1 MKRFELARYKLLVDE
16 ALETFLPRDSEH
28 PAVIHQAMRYSVFPG
43 GKRLRPALAL
53 AVHEM
58 FGGNPAHFLPAAAA
72 IECVHTYSLI
82 HDDLPA
88 MDNDDYRRGRLT
100 THKVYG
106 EAMAILAGDAMLTL
120 AFELMTNRLAE
131 YYSAASVLK
140 STAELAL
147 SAGTYGLVGGQVVDI
162 WATKREVPNPT
173 QTLEYIHAHKTG
185 ALITVAV
192 RIGAILAGATKNELT
207 HITRFATHLGLGFQI
222 RDDILDAQES
232 ESGKLTYV
240 SLLGLPGAEDKVRR
254 SYEACLAALE
264 PLGGSFPLQQAAD
277 LCLNRNS

>member
-1 MKRFELARYKLLVDE
+1 MKRFDLARYKLLVDE
-16 ALETFLPRDSEH
+16 ALETFLPQDSEH
-28 PAVIHQAMRYSVFPG
+28 PVAIHQAMRYSVFPG

-72 IECVHTYSLI
+72 IECVHTYSLV

-106 EAMAILAGDAMLTL
+106 EAIAILAGDALLTL

-131 YYSAASVLK
+131 YYSAAGVLK

-162 WATKREVPNPT
+162 WATKREVTNPT

-185 ALITVAV
+185 ALITVAA

-207 HITRFATHLGLGFQI
+207 HITRFATQLGLGFQV
-222 RDDILDAQES
+222 RDDILDAHES
-232 ESGKLTYV
+232 EAGKLTYV
-240 SLLGLPGAEDKVRR
+240 SLLGLQGAEDKVRR
-254 SYEACLAALE
+254 AYEACLAALE

-277 LCLNRNS
+277 ICLNRKS

>member
-1 MKRFELARYKLLVDE
+1 MKRFDIGRYKLLVDE
-16 ALETFLPRDSEH
+16 ALQTYLPEDSEH
-28 PAVIHQAMRYSVFPG
+28 PVTIHQAMRYSLFPG

-72 IECVHTYSLI
+72 VECVHTYSLI

-120 AFELMTNRLAE
+120 AFELMTHRLSE
-131 YYSAASVLK
+131 HFSAARVLTG
-140 STAELAL
+140 TAELAF

-162 WATKREVPNPT
+162 WATNREVPNPT

-185 ALITVAV
+185 ALITVAA

-222 RDDILDAQES
+222 RDDILDAQEA
-232 ESGKLTYV
+232 ETGKLTYV
-240 SLLGLPGAEDKVRR
+240 SIYGLQGAEEKVRR
-254 SYEACLAALE
+254 CYESCLAALE
-264 PLGGSFPLQQAAD
+264 PLAGSFPLQQAAD
-277 LCLNRNS
+277 LCLNRKS

>member
-1 MKRFELARYKLLVDE
+1 MKRFELARYKLLVNE
-16 ALETFLPRDSEH
+16 ALETYLPRDSEH
-28 PAVIHQAMRYSVFPG
+28 PATIHQAMRYSIFPG

-53 AVHEM
+53 VAHEM
-58 FGGNPAHFLPAAAA
+58 FGGNPAQCLPAAAA
-72 IECVHTYSLI
+72 VECVHTYSLI

-106 EAMAILAGDAMLTL
+106 EAMAILAGDALLTL
-120 AFELMTNRLAE
+120 AFELMTNRLME

-147 SAGTYGLVGGQVVDI
+147 SAGTFGLVGGQVVDI
-162 WATKREVPNPT
+162 WATKREVQNPT

-185 ALITVAV
+185 ALITVAT
-192 RIGAILAGATKNELT
+192 RIGAILAGATKSELN
-207 HITRFATHLGLGFQI
+207 HITRFTTHLGLGFQI
-222 RDDILDAQES
+222 RDDILDAKES

-240 SLLGLPGAEDKVRR
+240 SVYGMQGAEDKVRR
-254 SYEACLAALE
+254 CYEACLAALE

-277 LCLNRNS
+277 LCLNRKS